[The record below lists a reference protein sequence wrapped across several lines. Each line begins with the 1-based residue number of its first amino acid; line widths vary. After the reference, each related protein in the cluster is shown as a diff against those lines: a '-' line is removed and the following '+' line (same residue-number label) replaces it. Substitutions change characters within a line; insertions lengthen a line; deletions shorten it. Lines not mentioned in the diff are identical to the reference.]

1 MEKLYFL
8 VKQKNTVDIPTT
20 RSFFSFSG
28 WNVISIDKTFY
39 NMFLDL
45 DYKFIKLYRED
56 ILGYKLFGECRA
68 IAKVANGDEEE
79 DIPYNNDGPKV
90 QIEISETRLNL
101 IIRAMKQF
109 AVVLLEEEFDK
120 RLEELNLSFSS
131 LEKSTWQQQYV
142 DATSDNRSEFFKS
155 LAKSK
160 GYTEDEYAFKV
171 LKAKEKYD
179 TICQTYFS
187 NLEVL
192 KEEFKSK
199 NSVVDLN
206 LLYSKYFG
214 MTCSYDKEYC
224 DAHPDIFDSQG
235 SVIGQKPQGHYF

>member
-8 VKQKNTVDIPTT
+8 VKEKDTVDIPTT
-20 RSFFSFSG
+20 RSFFSFGG

-39 NMFLDL
+39 TMFLGL
-45 DYKFIKLYRED
+45 DYKFIELSRED

-68 IAKVANGDEEE
+68 ITKVANGDEEE
-79 DIPYNNDGPKV
+79 DIPYNNNSEKIKV
-90 QIEISETRLNL
+90 EVSETRLNL
-101 IIRAMKQF
+101 ILRSMKQF
-109 AVVLLEEEFDK
+109 AVLLLEEEFDK
-120 RLEELNLSFSS
+120 RLEKLNLSFSS
-131 LEKSTWQQQYV
+131 LEKSTWKTQYEQ
-142 DATSDNRSEFFKS
+142 ASAGKGEFIS
-155 LAKSK
+155 ALAKAKKTTIENLSGRILESK
-160 GYTEDEYAFKV
+160 ANYDKQCQDLY
-171 LKAKEKYD
+171 LKLSK
-179 TICQTYFS
+179 
-187 NLEVL
+187 L

-235 SVIGQKPQGHYF
+235 SVIGQKPLGHYF